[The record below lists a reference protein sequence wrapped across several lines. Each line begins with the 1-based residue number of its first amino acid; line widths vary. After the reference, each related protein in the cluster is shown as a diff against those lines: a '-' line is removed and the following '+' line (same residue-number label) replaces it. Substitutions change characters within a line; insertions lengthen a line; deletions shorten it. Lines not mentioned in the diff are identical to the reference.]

1 MYGKGNM
8 MMARKGEGSRLIGAV
23 KGAGRLA
30 TDPVVQFGVG
40 LVAPEVGLGLAGLAA
55 AKKSGLLKK
64 IVSI

>member
-8 MMARKGEGSRLIGAV
+8 MIARKGDGSRLLGAI

-30 TDPVVQFGVG
+30 SDPLVQFGVG
-40 LVAPEVGLGLAGLAA
+40 LVAPEVGLGLAA

-64 IVSI
+64 ISSM